1 MFQSATGRNGEVY
14 GLALATCVVL
24 VSLYLAGPALSETR
38 GAPHAVTLLVGRGT
52 DTNFT
57 QIISQ
62 PWTTNFVDLT
72 MVGITASARLGTI
85 GELVGSDLGHFGDY
99 VSVET
104 EAGAAYRF
112 GEESQEEFWGSLYFR
127 YDGFPWNDTVYTT
140 AAINTG
146 LSILTETSEFEKD
159 RSNDQSS
166 QVLHNFSPEITIAN
180 PDNKNLEFVLRLHH
194 RSGIFGTI
202 DGVHSGSTFVATGIR
217 FRF

>member
-1 MFQSATGRNGEVY
+1 MFQSATGRNGEAY
-14 GLALATCVVL
+14 GPALATCVVL
-24 VSLYLAGPALSETR
+24 ASLCLAEPALSETR
-38 GAPHAVTLLVGRGT
+38 GAPHAVTFLVGRGT
-52 DTNFT
+52 DTDFT

-62 PWTTNFVDLT
+62 PWTTHFVDLT
-72 MVGITASARLGTI
+72 MVGVAASTRLGTI

-99 VSVET
+99 ISIEA

-112 GEESQEEFWGSLYFR
+112 GEESQGEFWGSLYFR

-159 RSNDQSS
+159 RSDDQSS
-166 QVLHNFSPEITIAN
+166 LVLHNFSPEITIAD

-194 RSGIFGTI
+194 RSGIFGTM
-202 DGVHSGSTFVATGIR
+202 DGVHSGSSFIVTGIR
-217 FRF
+217 LRF